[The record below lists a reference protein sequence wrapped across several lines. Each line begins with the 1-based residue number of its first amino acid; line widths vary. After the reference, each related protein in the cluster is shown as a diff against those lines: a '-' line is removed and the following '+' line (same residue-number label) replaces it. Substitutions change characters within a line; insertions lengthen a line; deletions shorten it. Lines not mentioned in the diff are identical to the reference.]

1 MFWNKHENLKN
12 LIFAIMAIFLLLT
25 IMQMKNIALLAFAAF
40 VLTCSFTPAVDK
52 LSEFKHISR
61 TLAATIV
68 ILASLLAV
76 LLFLVPVGIIAGQ
89 EIQQLV
95 SNMPDF
101 MDKIT
106 AYLNSKTLM
115 GKPLLDYIN
124 VESLIN
130 SSTEITSNILNKSFD
145 FTVSFFGGIAILVTL
160 GVIVFYALCEKNILR
175 NAVIALFPPRLKP
188 RARTVY
194 ENIEEKVGGYIVA
207 QILLMSG
214 VAILTAIGLMLI
226 KVPYAVLIGLIT
238 GILDIIPI
246 VGPIAAFLIGVLCA
260 SQLGWVAIILTCLVY
275 LLVQWAENYFLRP
288 LVFGKFLKLHPI
300 IIIFAFLISA
310 QFLGV
315 VGVILSPAIAALIIT
330 LFDEIYLKTINKNQ
344 EEK

>member
-106 AYLNSKTLM
+106 VYLNSKTLM

-260 SQLGWVAIILTCLVY
+260 SQLGWVAIVLTCLVY

>member
-40 VLTCSFTPAVDK
+40 VLICSFTPAVDK

-76 LLFLVPVGIIAGQ
+76 LLFLVPVIVIAGQ
-89 EIQQLV
+89 EIQELLNNLPV
-95 SNMPDF
+95 F
-101 MDKIT
+101 FDKVNSFLT
-106 AYLNSKTLM
+106 SKTIM

-175 NAVIALFPPRLKP
+175 NAIIALFPPRLKP
-188 RARTVY
+188 KAKTVY
-194 ENIEEKVGGYIVA
+194 ENIEHKVGGYIIA
-207 QILLMSG
+207 QILLMSA
-214 VAILTAIGLMLI
+214 VAILTSIGLYLI
-226 KVPYAVLIGLIT
+226 KVPYAVLIGLIA

-246 VGPIAAFLIGVLCA
+246 VGPIIAFLIGVLCA
-260 SQLGWVAIILTCLVY
+260 SQLGWVAVILTCLVY
-275 LLVQWAENYFLRP
+275 LLVQWAENYFMRP
-288 LVFGKFLKLHPI
+288 IVFGKFLELHPI
-300 IIIFAFLISA
+300 VIIFAFLISA

-315 VGVILSPAIAALIIT
+315 VGVILSPAIAALLIT

-344 EEK
+344 EDK

>member
-12 LIFAIMAIFLLLT
+12 LIFAIMAIFLLIT
-25 IMQMKNIALLAFAAF
+25 IMQMKSIALLAFAAF

-52 LSEFKHISR
+52 LSKNNRMSR

-68 ILASLLAV
+68 IISSILGV
-76 LLFLVPVGIIAGQ
+76 LLFLVPVTIIAGQ
-89 EIQQLV
+89 EINQLL
-95 SNMPDF
+95 NNLPDLL
-101 MDKIT
+101 DKIM
-106 AYLNSKTLM
+106 AYLNSKTIM
-115 GKPLLDYIN
+115 GKPLLEFIN
-124 VESLIN
+124 FESLVN

-207 QILLMSG
+207 QIVLMSA
-214 VAILTAIGLMLI
+214 VAILTALGLFII
-226 KVPYAVLIGLIT
+226 KVPYAVLIGLIA

-246 VGPIAAFLIGVLCA
+246 VGPIVAFLIGVLCA
-260 SQLGWVAIILTCLVY
+260 TQIGWVGVILTCLVY
-275 LLVQWAENYFLRP
+275 LLVQWVENYFLRP

>member
-52 LSEFKHISR
+52 LSECKHISR

-68 ILASLLAV
+68 ILISLLAV

-95 SNMPDF
+95 SNMPEF
-101 MDKIT
+101 LDKIT
-106 AYLNSKTLM
+106 AYLNSKTIM
-115 GKPLLDYIN
+115 GKPLLEYIN
-124 VESLIN
+124 LEAIIS
-130 SSTEITSNILNKSFD
+130 SSTELTSNLLNKSVD

-214 VAILTAIGLMLI
+214 VAILTSIGLMLI
-226 KVPYAVLIGLIT
+226 KVPYAVLIGLIA